1 SEGMIFM
8 RKNKS
13 TVYKRI
19 FIMNTI
25 MVVFL
30 IVSLDIYFVKNIVRN
45 VKEMQFYIN
54 EKVVNDVNEELNKI
68 YDHSNNLVNDIYIDE
83 LIIRD
88 IIDFL
93 NMDTITY
100 LKYKID
106 KLSNSDNYYYKGI
119 ENFTKLSF
127 LENDNLKEIT
137 FVSFNRNEQST
148 FNRLNQIAVKKIDQH
163 KFYTNGELLKS
174 ISDKDTISFIREI
187 NNPVDLK
194 KEGLILLTYDLRYL
208 NYIYEEYDR
217 KTNIIVLDNNGYVI
231 YDSKEMLNYE
241 PYIFY
246 EKVINSEKNKKL
258 MLDDSYYVENILS
271 DGNIRAISIIK
282 AQELE
287 DLPNAILIF
296 IFIGLILFILSQGV
310 SYFKLKV
317 LGDRT
322 NNILNAMD
330 KVKNGNLDVEISL
343 TSDSDEINYI
353 AENFN
358 YMCKDLNKY
367 IDKIYKAELEQKK
380 CEMLALQSQINP
392 HFLYNTLESIRMKA
406 ICNGDKEVG
415 KMLYTLS
422 FLFRKQLKEKN
433 IISIENELDY
443 CRKYIEIFK
452 FRYYDSFQFFIEC
465 DEEVKQMQIIKFAL
479 QPLVEN
485 YFIHGI
491 RLEDEDNILKIIV
504 SKEDN
509 DIIIKIIDNGKGI
522 DDVKLCLLNENIK
535 NRKYEGD
542 SIGIINVHERIILEY
557 GKAYGVRLFK
567 TKDKE
572 NIVMVKIPC
581 KGV

>member
-1 SEGMIFM
+1 M

-287 DLPNAILIF
+287 GLPNAILIF

-504 SKEDN
+504 SKEEN
-509 DIIIKIIDNGKGI
+509 NIIIKIIDNGRGI

-542 SIGIINVHERIILEY
+542 SIGIINVHERIVLEY

-567 TKDKE
+567 TEDKE

>member
-1 SEGMIFM
+1 M

-174 ISDKDTISFIREI
+174 LSDKDTISFIREI

-287 DLPNAILIF
+287 GLPNAILIF

-310 SYFKLKV
+310 YYFKLKV

-504 SKEDN
+504 SKEEN
-509 DIIIKIIDNGKGI
+509 DIIIKIIDNGRGI

-542 SIGIINVHERIILEY
+542 SIGIINVHERIVLEY

-567 TKDKE
+567 TEDKE

>member
-1 SEGMIFM
+1 M

-287 DLPNAILIF
+287 GLPNAILIF

-406 ICNGDKEVG
+406 ICNGDKEIG

-567 TKDKE
+567 TEDKE

>member
-1 SEGMIFM
+1 M

-83 LIIRD
+83 LTIRD

-287 DLPNAILIF
+287 GLPNAILIF

-406 ICNGDKEVG
+406 ICNSDKEVG

-504 SKEDN
+504 SKEEN
-509 DIIIKIIDNGKGI
+509 DIIIKIIDNGRGI
-522 DDVKLCLLNENIK
+522 DDVKLGLLNENIK

-542 SIGIINVHERIILEY
+542 SIGIINVHERIVLEY

-567 TKDKE
+567 TEDKE
-572 NIVMVKIPC
+572 NIVMIKIPC

>member
-1 SEGMIFM
+1 M

-100 LKYKID
+100 FKYKID

-504 SKEDN
+504 SKEEN
-509 DIIIKIIDNGKGI
+509 DIIIKIIDNGRGI

-542 SIGIINVHERIILEY
+542 SIGIINVHERIVLEY

-567 TKDKE
+567 TEDKE

>member
-1 SEGMIFM
+1 M

-287 DLPNAILIF
+287 GLPNAILIF

-406 ICNGDKEVG
+406 ICNSDKEVG

-504 SKEDN
+504 SKEEN
-509 DIIIKIIDNGKGI
+509 DIIIKIIDNGRGI
-522 DDVKLCLLNENIK
+522 DDVKLGLLNENIK

-542 SIGIINVHERIILEY
+542 SIGIINVHERIVLEY

-567 TKDKE
+567 TEDKE

>member
-1 SEGMIFM
+1 M

-19 FIMNTI
+19 FIINTI

-287 DLPNAILIF
+287 GLPNAILIF

-504 SKEDN
+504 SKEDD

-542 SIGIINVHERIILEY
+542 SIGIINVHERIVLEY

-567 TKDKE
+567 TEDKE
-572 NIVMVKIPC
+572 NIVMIKIPC

>member
-1 SEGMIFM
+1 M

-187 NNPVDLK
+187 NNPVELK

-310 SYFKLKV
+310 YYFKLKV

-491 RLEDEDNILKIIV
+491 RLEDEDNILRIIV
-504 SKEDN
+504 SKEEN
-509 DIIIKIIDNGKGI
+509 NIIIKIIDNGRGI

-542 SIGIINVHERIILEY
+542 SIGIINVHERIVLEY

-567 TKDKE
+567 TEDKE
-572 NIVMVKIPC
+572 NIVMIKIPC

>member
-1 SEGMIFM
+1 M

-187 NNPVDLK
+187 NNPVDFK

-504 SKEDN
+504 SKEEN
-509 DIIIKIIDNGKGI
+509 DIIIKIIDNGRGI

-542 SIGIINVHERIILEY
+542 SIGIINVHERIVLEY

-567 TKDKE
+567 TEDKE
-572 NIVMVKIPC
+572 NIVMIKIPC

>member
-1 SEGMIFM
+1 M

-504 SKEDN
+504 SKEEN
-509 DIIIKIIDNGKGI
+509 DIIIKIIDNGRGI

-542 SIGIINVHERIILEY
+542 SIGIINVHERIVLEY

-567 TKDKE
+567 TEDKE
-572 NIVMVKIPC
+572 NIVMIKIPC

>member
-1 SEGMIFM
+1 M

-100 LKYKID
+100 FKYKID

-504 SKEDN
+504 SKEEN
-509 DIIIKIIDNGKGI
+509 DIIIKIIDNGRGI
-522 DDVKLCLLNENIK
+522 DDVKLGLLNENIK

-542 SIGIINVHERIILEY
+542 SIGIINVHERIVLEY

-567 TKDKE
+567 TEDKE
-572 NIVMVKIPC
+572 NIVMIKIPC

>member
-1 SEGMIFM
+1 M

-100 LKYKID
+100 FKYKID

-287 DLPNAILIF
+287 GLPNAILIF

-504 SKEDN
+504 SKEEN
-509 DIIIKIIDNGKGI
+509 DIIIKIIDNGRGI

-542 SIGIINVHERIILEY
+542 SIGIINVHERIVLEY

-567 TKDKE
+567 TEDKE

>member
-1 SEGMIFM
+1 M

-100 LKYKID
+100 FKYKID

-174 ISDKDTISFIREI
+174 LSDKDTISFIREI

-310 SYFKLKV
+310 YYFKLKV

-504 SKEDN
+504 SKEEN
-509 DIIIKIIDNGKGI
+509 DIIIKIIDNGRGI
-522 DDVKLCLLNENIK
+522 DDVKLGLLNENIK

-542 SIGIINVHERIILEY
+542 SIGIINVHERIVLEY

-567 TKDKE
+567 TEDKE

>member
-1 SEGMIFM
+1 M

-310 SYFKLKV
+310 YYFKLKV

-504 SKEDN
+504 SKEEN
-509 DIIIKIIDNGKGI
+509 DIIIKIIDNGRGI
-522 DDVKLCLLNENIK
+522 DDIKLCLLNENIK

-542 SIGIINVHERIILEY
+542 SIGIINVHERIVLEY

-567 TKDKE
+567 TEDKE

>member
-1 SEGMIFM
+1 M

-174 ISDKDTISFIREI
+174 LSDKDTISFIREI

-310 SYFKLKV
+310 YYFKLKV

-504 SKEDN
+504 SKEEN
-509 DIIIKIIDNGKGI
+509 DIIIKIIDNGRGI

-542 SIGIINVHERIILEY
+542 SIGIINVYERIVLEY

-567 TKDKE
+567 TEDKE

>member
-1 SEGMIFM
+1 M

-287 DLPNAILIF
+287 GLPNAILIF

-406 ICNGDKEVG
+406 ICNGDKEIG

-504 SKEDN
+504 SKEDD
-509 DIIIKIIDNGKGI
+509 DIIIKIIDNGRGI

-567 TKDKE
+567 TEDKE

>member
-1 SEGMIFM
+1 M

-106 KLSNSDNYYYKGI
+106 KLSNSDSYYYKGI

-246 EKVINSEKNKKL
+246 EKVINSEKNKKI

-287 DLPNAILIF
+287 GLPNAILIF

-330 KVKNGNLDVEISL
+330 KVKNGNLDVEIPL

-452 FRYYDSFQFFIEC
+452 FRYYDSFQFFIKC

-504 SKEDN
+504 SKKED
-509 DIIIKIIDNGKGI
+509 DIIIKIIDNGRGI
-522 DDVKLCLLNENIK
+522 DDVKLRLLNENIK

-542 SIGIINVHERIILEY
+542 SIGIINVHERIVLEY
-557 GKAYGVRLFK
+557 GKAYGVSLFK
-567 TKDKE
+567 TEDKE
-572 NIVMVKIPC
+572 NIVIVKIPC

>member
-1 SEGMIFM
+1 M

-45 VKEMQFYIN
+45 VKEMKFYIN

-174 ISDKDTISFIREI
+174 LSDKDTISFIREI

-287 DLPNAILIF
+287 GLPNAILIF

-504 SKEDN
+504 SKEEN
-509 DIIIKIIDNGKGI
+509 DIIIKIIDNGRGI

-542 SIGIINVHERIILEY
+542 SIGIINVHERIVLEY

-567 TKDKE
+567 TEDKE
-572 NIVMVKIPC
+572 NIVMIKIPC

>member
-1 SEGMIFM
+1 M

-100 LKYKID
+100 FKYKID

-310 SYFKLKV
+310 YYFKLKV

-504 SKEDN
+504 SKEEN
-509 DIIIKIIDNGKGI
+509 DIIIKIIDNGRGI

-542 SIGIINVHERIILEY
+542 SIGIINVHERIVLEY

-567 TKDKE
+567 TEDKE

>member
-1 SEGMIFM
+1 M

>member
-1 SEGMIFM
+1 M

-310 SYFKLKV
+310 YYFKLKV

-452 FRYYDSFQFFIEC
+452 FRYYDNFQFFIEC

-504 SKEDN
+504 SKEEN
-509 DIIIKIIDNGKGI
+509 DIIIKIIDNGRGI
-522 DDVKLCLLNENIK
+522 DDVKLGLLNENIK

-542 SIGIINVHERIILEY
+542 SIGIINVHERIVLEY

-567 TKDKE
+567 TEDKE
-572 NIVMVKIPC
+572 NIVMIKIPC

>member
-1 SEGMIFM
+1 M

-100 LKYKID
+100 FKYKID

-504 SKEDN
+504 SKEEN
-509 DIIIKIIDNGKGI
+509 NIIIKIIDNGRGI

-542 SIGIINVHERIILEY
+542 SIGIINVHERIVLEY

-567 TKDKE
+567 TEDKE

>member
-1 SEGMIFM
+1 M

-504 SKEDN
+504 SKEEN
-509 DIIIKIIDNGKGI
+509 DIIIKIIDNGRGI

-542 SIGIINVHERIILEY
+542 SIGIINVHERIVLEY

-567 TKDKE
+567 TEDKE

>member
-1 SEGMIFM
+1 M

-100 LKYKID
+100 FKYKID

-287 DLPNAILIF
+287 GLPNAILIF

-406 ICNGDKEVG
+406 ICNSDKEVG

-465 DEEVKQMQIIKFAL
+465 GEEVKQMQIIKFAL

-504 SKEDN
+504 SKEEN
-509 DIIIKIIDNGKGI
+509 DIIIKIIDNGRGI
-522 DDVKLCLLNENIK
+522 DDVKLGLLNENIK

-542 SIGIINVHERIILEY
+542 SIGIINVHERIVLEY

-567 TKDKE
+567 TEDKE
-572 NIVMVKIPC
+572 NIVMIKIPC

>member
-1 SEGMIFM
+1 M

-310 SYFKLKV
+310 YYFKLKV

-504 SKEDN
+504 SKEEN
-509 DIIIKIIDNGKGI
+509 DIIIKIIDNGRGI

-542 SIGIINVHERIILEY
+542 SIGIINVHERIVLEY

-567 TKDKE
+567 TEDKE

>member
-1 SEGMIFM
+1 M

-287 DLPNAILIF
+287 GLPNAILIF

-504 SKEDN
+504 SKEEN
-509 DIIIKIIDNGKGI
+509 DIIIKIIDNGRGI
-522 DDVKLCLLNENIK
+522 DDVKLGLLNENIK

-542 SIGIINVHERIILEY
+542 SIGIINVHERIVLEY

-567 TKDKE
+567 TEDKE
-572 NIVMVKIPC
+572 NIVMIKIPC

>member
-1 SEGMIFM
+1 M

-504 SKEDN
+504 SKEEN
-509 DIIIKIIDNGKGI
+509 DIIIKIIDNGRGI
-522 DDVKLCLLNENIK
+522 DDVKLGLLNENIK

-542 SIGIINVHERIILEY
+542 SIGIINVHERIVLEY

-567 TKDKE
+567 TEDKE
-572 NIVMVKIPC
+572 NIVMIKIPC

>member
-1 SEGMIFM
+1 M

-100 LKYKID
+100 FKYKID

-406 ICNGDKEVG
+406 ICNSDKEVG

-504 SKEDN
+504 SKEEN
-509 DIIIKIIDNGKGI
+509 DIIIKIIDNGRGI
-522 DDVKLCLLNENIK
+522 DDVKLGLLNENIK

-542 SIGIINVHERIILEY
+542 SIGIINVHERIVLEY

-567 TKDKE
+567 TEDKE
-572 NIVMVKIPC
+572 NIVMIKIPC

>member
-1 SEGMIFM
+1 M

-137 FVSFNRNEQST
+137 FESFNRNEQST

-287 DLPNAILIF
+287 CLPNAILIF

-504 SKEDN
+504 SKEEN
-509 DIIIKIIDNGKGI
+509 DIIIKIIDNGRGI

-542 SIGIINVHERIILEY
+542 SIGIINVHERIVLEY

-567 TKDKE
+567 TEDKE
-572 NIVMVKIPC
+572 NIVMIKIPC

>member
-1 SEGMIFM
+1 M

-100 LKYKID
+100 FKYKID

-287 DLPNAILIF
+287 GLPNAILIF

-406 ICNGDKEVG
+406 ICNSDKEVG

-504 SKEDN
+504 SKEEN
-509 DIIIKIIDNGKGI
+509 DIIIKIIDNGRGI

-542 SIGIINVHERIILEY
+542 SIGIINVHERIVLEY

-567 TKDKE
+567 TEDKE
-572 NIVMVKIPC
+572 NIVMIKIPC

>member
-1 SEGMIFM
+1 M
-8 RKNKS
+8 RKNRS

-504 SKEDN
+504 SKEEN
-509 DIIIKIIDNGKGI
+509 DIIIKIIDNGRGI

-542 SIGIINVHERIILEY
+542 SIGIINVHERIVLEY

-567 TKDKE
+567 TEDKE
-572 NIVMVKIPC
+572 NIVMIKIPC

>member
-1 SEGMIFM
+1 M

-287 DLPNAILIF
+287 GLPNAILIF

-406 ICNGDKEVG
+406 ICNGDKEIG

-504 SKEDN
+504 SKEEN
-509 DIIIKIIDNGKGI
+509 DIIIKIIDNGRGI

-542 SIGIINVHERIILEY
+542 SIGIINVHERIVLEY

-567 TKDKE
+567 TEDKE
-572 NIVMVKIPC
+572 NIVMIKIPC

>member
-1 SEGMIFM
+1 M

-310 SYFKLKV
+310 YYFKLKV

-491 RLEDEDNILKIIV
+491 RLEDEDNILRIIV
-504 SKEDN
+504 SKEEN
-509 DIIIKIIDNGKGI
+509 NIIIKIIDNGRGI

-542 SIGIINVHERIILEY
+542 SIGIINVHERIVLEY

-567 TKDKE
+567 TEDKE
-572 NIVMVKIPC
+572 NIVMIKIPC

>member
-1 SEGMIFM
+1 M

-287 DLPNAILIF
+287 GLPNAILIF

-406 ICNGDKEVG
+406 ICNGDKEIG

-504 SKEDN
+504 SKEEN
-509 DIIIKIIDNGKGI
+509 NIIIKIIDNGRGI
-522 DDVKLCLLNENIK
+522 DDIKLCLLNENIK

>member
-1 SEGMIFM
+1 M

-287 DLPNAILIF
+287 GLPNAILIF

-406 ICNGDKEVG
+406 ICNSDKEVG

-504 SKEDN
+504 SKEEN
-509 DIIIKIIDNGKGI
+509 DIIIKIIDNGRGI
-522 DDVKLCLLNENIK
+522 DDVKLGLLNENIK

-542 SIGIINVHERIILEY
+542 SIGIINVHERIVLEY

-567 TKDKE
+567 TEDKE
-572 NIVMVKIPC
+572 NIVMIKIPC

>member
-1 SEGMIFM
+1 M
-8 RKNKS
+8 
-13 TVYKRI
+13 
-19 FIMNTI
+19 
-25 MVVFL
+25 
-30 IVSLDIYFVKNIVRN
+30 
-45 VKEMQFYIN
+45 
-54 EKVVNDVNEELNKI
+54 
-68 YDHSNNLVNDIYIDE
+68 
-83 LIIRD
+83 
-88 IIDFL
+88 
-93 NMDTITY
+93 
-100 LKYKID
+100 
-106 KLSNSDNYYYKGI
+106 
-119 ENFTKLSF
+119 
-127 LENDNLKEIT
+127 
-137 FVSFNRNEQST
+137 SFNRNEQST

-287 DLPNAILIF
+287 GLPNAILIF

-406 ICNGDKEVG
+406 ICNGDKEIG

-504 SKEDN
+504 SKEEN
-509 DIIIKIIDNGKGI
+509 DIIIKIIDNGRGI

-542 SIGIINVHERIILEY
+542 SIGIINVHERIVLEY

-567 TKDKE
+567 TEDKE
-572 NIVMVKIPC
+572 NIVMIKIPC

>member
-1 SEGMIFM
+1 M

-287 DLPNAILIF
+287 GLPNAILIF

-310 SYFKLKV
+310 YYFKLKV

-504 SKEDN
+504 SKEEN
-509 DIIIKIIDNGKGI
+509 DIIIKIIDNGRGI
-522 DDVKLCLLNENIK
+522 DDIKLCLLNENIK

-542 SIGIINVHERIILEY
+542 SIGIINVHERIVLEY

-567 TKDKE
+567 TEDKE

>member
-1 SEGMIFM
+1 M

-68 YDHSNNLVNDIYIDE
+68 YNHSNNLVNDIYIDE

-491 RLEDEDNILKIIV
+491 RLEDKDNILKIIV
-504 SKEDN
+504 SKEKN
-509 DIIIKIIDNGKGI
+509 DIIIKIIDNGRGI